1 MSLDF
6 KYLRFKKKYRPYTLA
21 LIYNLLI
28 EDSLFYWLT
37 KVKKNDNSSHLLWLK
52 KD

>member
-6 KYLRFKKKYRPYTLA
+6 KYLRLKKKYRPYTLA

-37 KVKKNDNSSHLLWLK
+37 KVKKMTIHHIYFD
-52 KD
+52 